1 MRPPDPVLIL
11 DCGHVEFKRRKC
23 ATTDCPNF
31 IGTEKMM
38 WASMLA
44 IALILL
50 YVRVFTGRGAI
61 SIIMDAL
68 PALPGVG

>member
-1 MRPPDPVLIL
+1 MRPPDPVIIL

-31 IGTEKMM
+31 IGGDQSL

-44 IALILL
+44 IVMILL
-50 YVRVFTGRGAI
+50 WVRMVTGRGAI